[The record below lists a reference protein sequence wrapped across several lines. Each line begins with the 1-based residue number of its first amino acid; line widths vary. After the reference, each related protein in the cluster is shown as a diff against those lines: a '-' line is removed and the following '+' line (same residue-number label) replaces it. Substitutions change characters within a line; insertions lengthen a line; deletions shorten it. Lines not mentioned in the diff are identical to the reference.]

1 MILWVDFETRSACD
15 LKIAGVYNYAQDAS
29 TEVLC
34 MSYAFDDEP
43 VQTWTPERPFP
54 VQVTNFTGQIR
65 AHNAAF
71 ERLIFWYVLQIEF
84 KLEQFYCTA
93 TQARS
98 NCAPGSLEDV
108 GRFYGASM
116 RKDHRGAHL
125 VRQCCIPPFN
135 TALLPELYA
144 YCEQDVRAMRA
155 ISTGLRQLTADELL
169 DYHVNERINDR
180 GVLVDV
186 PLARG
191 AVRYAAQEVKDI
203 QEIVVEVTGG
213 AVPTVRSPKM
223 REWVFERL
231 DEEGQKLMM
240 VEGKKSIDKTV
251 RANLL
256 NTDLDS
262 DVREV
267 IQSADDL
274 FSSSVAKFARFAQ
287 IADVEDCRVRGAF
300 VFAGGSATGRA
311 ASYGI
316 QLHNLSRKTAKDPEA
331 VRDVICKNGQIV
343 PVFGKR
349 VTDVL
354 KGMLRPAII
363 ASPGRVLVNYDWSAI
378 EARVLPWLSEHG
390 EDTLDVFRRGED
402 MYVATARAMFNVT
415 EVSPDQRQQAKVAI
429 LACGFGGSVGALAAM
444 AKGYGLKF
452 SDSEAKRIVN
462 LWRRAN
468 PWAQSMWQRAEE
480 AYRRAMR
487 HPGHTFT
494 ANRVTYMYDRHH
506 LWYAL
511 PSGRVLCYPFAR
523 FEEDGEISYAKSA
536 WKPAQDAKEWPR
548 AKLWY
553 GIAVENCTQAV
564 AHDILRH
571 SLRRM
576 DGEGLETIGH
586 VHDEALIECDEAE
599 QDRVAQRVQEIMC
612 EAPEWAKGLPLAVA
626 GAVSTRYS

>member
-1 MILWVDFETRSACD
+1 
-15 LKIAGVYNYAQDAS
+15 
-29 TEVLC
+29 
-34 MSYAFDDEP
+34 
-43 VQTWTPERPFP
+43 
-54 VQVTNFTGQIR
+54 
-65 AHNAAF
+65 
-71 ERLIFWYVLQIEF
+71 
-84 KLEQFYCTA
+84 
-93 TQARS
+93 
-98 NCAPGSLEDV
+98 
-108 GRFYGASM
+108 
-116 RKDHRGAHL
+116 
-125 VRQCCIPPFN
+125 
-135 TALLPELYA
+135 
-144 YCEQDVRAMRA
+144 
-155 ISTGLRQLTADELL
+155 
-169 DYHVNERINDR
+169 
-180 GVLVDV
+180 
-186 PLARG
+186 
-191 AVRYAAQEVKDI
+191 
-203 QEIVVEVTGG
+203 
-213 AVPTVRSPKM
+213 
-223 REWVFERL
+223 
-231 DEEGQKLMM
+231 
-240 VEGKKSIDKTV
+240 
-251 RANLL
+251 
-256 NTDLDS
+256 
-262 DVREV
+262 
-267 IQSADDL
+267 
-274 FSSSVAKFARFAQ
+274 
-287 IADVEDCRVRGAF
+287 
-300 VFAGGSATGRA
+300 
-311 ASYGI
+311 
-316 QLHNLSRKTAKDPEA
+316 
-331 VRDVICKNGQIV
+331 
-343 PVFGKR
+343 
-349 VTDVL
+349 
-354 KGMLRPAII
+354 MLRPAII